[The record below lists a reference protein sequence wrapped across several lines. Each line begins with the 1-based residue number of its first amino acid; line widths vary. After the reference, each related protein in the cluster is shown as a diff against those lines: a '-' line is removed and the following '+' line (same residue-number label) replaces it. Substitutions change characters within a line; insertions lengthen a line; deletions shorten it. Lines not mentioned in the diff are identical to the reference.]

1 MVMIVA
7 NLPLSPQSNPSE
19 QYKRYR
25 WWWWCWWSID
35 WLILSFLS
43 QLGHWLYW
51 LMTCSEC
58 SMCNLCMAYT
68 YISLT
73 NTLTSHKQI
82 VISWALFHIPLFN
95 MLVVLIWLL
104 QQPTKLG
111 LWSFTNWSKLNPDEQ
126 LTTTN
131 NDGTKLIFV
140 TGATTSEVSD
150 LIKHLLSSPWNIKDL
165 IPIKLHSFWYHNLQ
179 KI

>member
-25 WWWWCWWSID
+25 WWWWSWWSID

-43 QLGHWLYW
+43 QLGQWMYW
-51 LMTCSEC
+51 LIKCSEC
-58 SMCNLCMAYT
+58 SMCMAYT
-68 YISLT
+68 YISST
-73 NTLTSHKQI
+73 HILTSHKQI

-131 NDGTKLIFV
+131 NDETKLIYV
-140 TGATTSEVSD
+140 TTATTFEVSD

-179 KI
+179 NI